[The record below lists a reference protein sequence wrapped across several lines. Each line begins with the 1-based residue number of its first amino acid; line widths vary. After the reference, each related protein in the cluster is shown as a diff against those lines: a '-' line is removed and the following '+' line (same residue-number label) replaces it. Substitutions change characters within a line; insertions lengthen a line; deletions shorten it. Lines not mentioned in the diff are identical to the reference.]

1 MMNIHFDES
10 NVFPLTEEDQSNPLM
25 SAGFKE
31 AISADPESFIQYLDN
46 HFKPEINLREE
57 EYQSLSFINCSSL
70 KKLNYEEER
79 NQLFQRAENMNTES
93 VNLTSSMNVSTR

>member
-10 NVFPLTEEDQSNPLM
+10 DTFALTEGDQSNPLM
-25 SAGFKE
+25 NAGFKE

-57 EYQSLSFINCSSL
+57 EYQYLSFTNCSSL
-70 KKLNYEEER
+70 KKLNSETEN
-79 NQLFQRAENMNTES
+79 NQLFQRTENINTES
-93 VNLTSSMNVSTR
+93 VNLTSSMNVSTK